1 MSCDTPTSILPLPP
15 ATSLQELVVAT
26 GPAVLACSVADP
38 FMVLLM
44 EDGSVQLLTVEV
56 GRAEEEVG
64 RAEEEVGRAEE
75 EVGRAEEEEGRARLV
90 QSTPQ
95 LGEVRGTAPVP
106 VCLLSFYLHTYIP
119 CVTSKLLPLS
129 SIRCPR
135 LCVCLRL

>member
-56 GRAEEEVG
+56 GRAVEEVG
-64 RAEEEVGRAEE
+64 RAVE